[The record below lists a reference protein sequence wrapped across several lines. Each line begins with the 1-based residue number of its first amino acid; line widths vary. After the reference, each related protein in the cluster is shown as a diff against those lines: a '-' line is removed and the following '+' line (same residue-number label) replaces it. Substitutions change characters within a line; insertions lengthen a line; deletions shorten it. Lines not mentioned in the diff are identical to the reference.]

1 MIFLISWLIWNIKV
15 FFHSSCPDES
25 FKKGLWC
32 EKDWA
37 FNSCLINDVFPW
49 KESWPSSEVRGLFP
63 VSCPSKVLTHIWPK
77 KLTKMFVNRGL
88 IGCNVRIGNSNLEIW
103 SDAELSA
110 PPPPVPL
117 ATILSSKA
125 LGDAVAFL
133 AVPRQLYR
141 WPCH

>member
-1 MIFLISWLIWNIKV
+1 MILLISFLIWNIKV

-63 VSCPSKVLTHIWPK
+63 VSGPSKLLTHIWPK

-88 IGCNVRIGNSNLEIW
+88 IGCNVTIGNSNLEIW
-103 SDAELSA
+103 SDAS
-110 PPPPVPL
+110 
-117 ATILSSKA
+117 LSSSSSSASGHNFVVK
-125 LGDAVAFL
+125 GIGWCRRHFFFTFFL
-133 AVPRQLYR
+133 
-141 WPCH
+141 

>member
-1 MIFLISWLIWNIKV
+1 MIFLISLLIWNIKV
-15 FFHSSCPDES
+15 FFHSSCPDER

-103 SDAELSA
+103 SDAA
-110 PPPPVPL
+110 
-117 ATILSSKA
+117 LSSSSSSASGHNFVVKGIGWCRRHFFFTFY
-125 LGDAVAFL
+125 L
-133 AVPRQLYR
+133 
-141 WPCH
+141 